1 MNKALTDYLSS
12 VLRNEPTIEPMP
24 IGFDEKSKNHSSLLD
39 SSKNPFLVDTRFSL
53 RLDEVV

>member
-12 VLRNEPTIEPMP
+12 VLRNESSIEPVP

-39 SSKNPFLVDTRFSL
+39 SIKNPFLVDTRYSL

>member
-12 VLRNEPTIEPMP
+12 VLRNESSIEPVP
-24 IGFDEKSKNHSSLLD
+24 ISFDEKSKNYSILLD
-39 SSKNPFLVDTRFSL
+39 SSKNPFLVDTRYSL